1 MQRRAGF
8 GRSGGRSRL
17 LFFTLLGLRGV
28 YKVFIALGAPDRLEP
43 DFTSRRRSL
52 AQLGSRGR
60 GLNSP
65 PLEGVRRGVRGEGA
79 RDGGAPRGWGRSGG
93 RRASMAINEGR
104 GCVCESA
111 GSAFWLPPR
120 AGFCKLPSSF
130 YLMQPSYPLL
140 QAMRHLGRI
149 SAAFLPVPAG
159 GPRRRVFEA
168 WPHRPSPPEAGGS
181 ARRGG
186 TGCNSQGQGRR

>member
-17 LFFTLLGLRGV
+17 FFFTLLGLRGV

-65 PLEGVRRGVRGEGA
+65 PLEGVRRGVRGGEGA

-93 RRASMAINEGR
+93 G
-104 GCVCESA
+104 
-111 GSAFWLPPR
+111 
-120 AGFCKLPSSF
+120 
-130 YLMQPSYPLL
+130 
-140 QAMRHLGRI
+140 
-149 SAAFLPVPAG
+149 
-159 GPRRRVFEA
+159 
-168 WPHRPSPPEAGGS
+168 
-181 ARRGG
+181 ARRWL
-186 TGCNSQGQGRR
+186 